1 MVKQFNF
8 YKSYM
13 DNIANLSHAEAGQYI
28 KKLLDFMFRDKE
40 LDELAT
46 DKVTC
51 LLLLLSDDFRAEK
64 ERGES
69 GKDIHSKRERR
80 FAFRSIYANIFFCL
94 KDAEAGILIKQICDF
109 MFGGELVSEEESK
122 CVRSYFSAIKVPLSK
137 SKAQSDRATKQPSAP
152 ITLEKIQ
159 VDFPF
164 ITGNLRADNPVLDGV
179 DLKRLH
185 KYIGEHE
192 KELQDAN
199 MYSIVMK
206 YRKSVKP
213 A

>member
-13 DNIANLSHAEAGQYI
+13 DNIANLSHTEAGQYI

-64 ERGES
+64 DRGEA
-69 GKDIHSKRERR
+69 GEYTHGKRERR

-94 KDAEAGILIKQICDF
+94 KDNEAGILIKQICDF

-122 CVRSYFSAIKVPLSK
+122 CVKSYFSAIKVPLSK
-137 SKAQSDRATKQPSAP
+137 SKAQSDRAIKQTAP
-152 ITLEKIQ
+152 MTLQKIRT
-159 VDFPF
+159 DFPF
-164 ITGNLRADNPVLDGV
+164 ITGNLRADNSVLDGV
-179 DLKRLH
+179 DLKLLH
-185 KYIGEHE
+185 RYIGEHE
-192 KELQDAN
+192 KELQGAN
-199 MYSIVMK
+199 MYSVVTK
-206 YRKSVKP
+206 YRESVKP

>member
-13 DNIANLSHAEAGQYI
+13 DNIANLTHAEAGQYI

-64 ERGES
+64 ERGEAGEYS
-69 GKDIHSKRERR
+69 HSNRERR

-94 KDAEAGILIKQICDF
+94 KDNEAGILIKQICDF

-122 CVRSYFSAIKVPLSK
+122 CVKSYFSAIKVPLSK
-137 SKAQSDRATKQPSAP
+137 SKAQSDRAIKQTAP
-152 ITLEKIQ
+152 MTLQKIRT
-159 VDFPF
+159 DFPF
-164 ITGNLRADNPVLDGV
+164 ITGNLRADNSVLDGV
-179 DLKRLH
+179 DLKLLH
-185 KYIGEHE
+185 RYIGEHE
-192 KELQDAN
+192 KELQGAN
-199 MYSIVMK
+199 MYSVVTK
-206 YRKSVKP
+206 YRESVKP

>member
-64 ERGES
+64 DRGEA
-69 GKDIHSKRERR
+69 GEYTHGKRERR

-94 KDAEAGILIKQICDF
+94 KDNEAGILIKQICDF

-122 CVRSYFSAIKVPLSK
+122 CVKSYFSAIKVPLSK
-137 SKAQSDRATKQPSAP
+137 SKAQSDRAIKQTAP
-152 ITLEKIQ
+152 MTLQKIRT
-159 VDFPF
+159 DFPF
-164 ITGNLRADNPVLDGV
+164 ITGNLRADNSVLDGV
-179 DLKRLH
+179 DLKLLH
-185 KYIGEHE
+185 RYIGEHE
-192 KELQDAN
+192 KELQGAN
-199 MYSIVMK
+199 MYSIVAK
-206 YRKSVKP
+206 YRESVKP

>member
-64 ERGES
+64 DRGEA
-69 GKDIHSKRERR
+69 GEYTHGKRERR

-94 KDAEAGILIKQICDF
+94 KDNEAGILIKQICDF

-122 CVRSYFSAIKVPLSK
+122 CVKSYFSAIKVPLSK
-137 SKAQSDRATKQPSAP
+137 SKAQSDRAIKQTAP
-152 ITLEKIQ
+152 MTLQKIRT
-159 VDFPF
+159 DFPF
-164 ITGNLRADNPVLDGV
+164 ITGNLRADNSVLEGV
-179 DLKRLH
+179 DLKLLH
-185 KYIGEHE
+185 RYIGEHE
-192 KELQDAN
+192 KELQGAN
-199 MYSIVMK
+199 MYSIVAK
-206 YRKSVKP
+206 YRESVKP